1 MVDHVPAGP
10 HYVPRN
16 ADHMSS
22 GPTNK
27 KGENEHRRVSELEN
41 EIEEYLGLRR
51 SLKQIE
57 IPHEIRSIAENRFKV
72 LETSIQSGSIPL
84 YRKFIQDCEQDKHRW
99 PDKEAIY
106 NERIEEHRRTIANI
120 ERARRVVAGPER

>member
-1 MVDHVPAGP
+1 MPAGP
-10 HYVPRN
+10 PLINWGADPMSLGPANKSGEYNRPRIY
-16 ADHMSS
+16 
-22 GPTNK
+22 T
-27 KGENEHRRVSELEN
+27 LER

-51 SLKQIE
+51 SLQQRS
-57 IPHEIRSIAENRFKV
+57 IPHEIRSNAENRFKV

-120 ERARRVVAGPER
+120 ERARRVVVGAER